1 MTGSPEPT
9 RFFHTPGIGT
19 TTYLIANTPDGHA
32 LAAATPEDSTW
43 LRIQRR
49 LERAIKPL
57 ALLTLAAM
65 GFVAGD
71 FLISPFI
78 TSGPLLGVWGIAV
91 VVVIAAAMIAAY
103 VFSTTGHTEQRNAL
117 ASQRDLAQPTRFT
130 PASIADL
137 PMTIRGVATLTVL
150 SRAADAKRLG
160 AIYTELDYPY
170 RTHPVGIEDVVV
182 DLTRQGPPQVYNPA
196 LYE

>member
-1 MTGSPEPT
+1 MTGIPEPT
-9 RFFHTPGIGT
+9 RFFHTPGVGT

-32 LAAATPEDSTW
+32 LAAAAPEDSAW
-43 LRIQRR
+43 LRTERR
-49 LERAIKPL
+49 LARAVKPL

-71 FLISPFI
+71 FLASPLI
-78 TSGPLLGVWGIAV
+78 TSGPLFGVWGIAV
-91 VVVIAAAMIAAY
+91 AVLIAAAMIGAY
-103 VFSTTGHTEQRNAL
+103 VFSTTAHSEQRNAL
-117 ASQRDLAQPTRFT
+117 ASQRHLAQSTRFT

-137 PMTIRGVATLTVL
+137 PLTIRGVATLTVL
-150 SRAADAKRLG
+150 SRAADVGRLG

-170 RTHPVGIEDVVV
+170 RTHPVGIEDVIV

-196 LYE
+196 VYE